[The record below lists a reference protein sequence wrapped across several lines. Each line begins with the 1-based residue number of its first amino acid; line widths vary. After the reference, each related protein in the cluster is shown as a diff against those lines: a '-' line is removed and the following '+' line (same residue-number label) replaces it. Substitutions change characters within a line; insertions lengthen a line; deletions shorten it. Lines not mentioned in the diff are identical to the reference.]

1 MKTRISSMCLSVIA
15 TLLLAVPDA
24 NATNLL
30 IQGATLIDGTGKPP
44 IVDARILIEGN
55 VIRKIWNGTEAAPN
69 MPPGTQVVDARGKFV
84 IPGLIDSHVH
94 YRPYMG
100 EMFLAHGVTT
110 VFDLGNPLAWQTAVK
125 KGLNSGKIRGPRF
138 YFCSGITIGNEPDG
152 EEQRGARAGRKLAT
166 MKTPADARQAIAA
179 LKGKTDCVKLNED
192 TRGDFFTAIAR
203 EAHAAGMTVI
213 SHSLNAID
221 SATWGIDGVEHMTGV
236 GISAVREAAGQRA
249 LEGMTIEAGHK
260 NSLLYQWM
268 EPVVFDEMIAYLI
281 KRNVYLNPTL
291 DFEWKG
297 IIDRMFDFEV
307 EDARVLYN
315 PLLQYVPLDE
325 RLVTLGQYHW
335 ADKRSPADREQFLK
349 GYRNVQ
355 DFLRRFVKAGGKI
368 YSGTDSAAA
377 NTPGLALHHEM
388 QLYVDAG
395 LSPMEALMSSTKW
408 GAEILH
414 LDKQLG
420 NVEPGKLADLVIL
433 GANPLD
439 DIRNTKAVDQVIR
452 DGEIADITYHSDYTF
467 PFPLYGPESKHLYN
481 PSPRLR
487 AIVPAV
493 VTRGKTAT
501 LRVTGQG
508 LVPNSVVFF
517 GEPPTQT
524 KWVSARELSVTLTLE
539 QTANVGTVLVTVQS
553 PKPGGGAS
561 EAVPVIVDYP

>member
-1 MKTRISSMCLSVIA
+1 MGRSVRLGLVGLMA
-15 TLLLAVPDA
+15 SLLLGLPEA
-24 NATNLL
+24 NATTLL
-30 IQGATLIDGTGKPP
+30 IQGATLIDGTGKTPLA
-44 IVDARILIEGN
+44 DARILIEGN
-55 VIRKIWNGTEAAPN
+55 VIRRIWSGAEAAPSL
-69 MPPGTQVVDARGKFV
+69 PPGTQVVDARGKFV

-100 EMFLAHGVTT
+100 EMFLAHGVTA
-110 VFDLGNPLAWQTAVK
+110 VYDLGNPLAWQTAVK

-138 YFCSGITIGNEPDG
+138 YFCSGITIGNEADEDTSG
-152 EEQRGARAGRKLAT
+152 GALASRNLAT
-166 MKTPADARQAIAA
+166 MKTPADAKQAIAA
-179 LKGKTDCVKLNED
+179 LKGKTDCVKLTED
-192 TRGDFFTAIAR
+192 VKGDFFTAIAR

-221 SATWGIDGVEHMTGV
+221 SSTWGIDGVEHMTGV
-236 GISAVREAAGQRA
+236 GISAIRKADGRKA
-249 LEGMTIEAGHK
+249 LQGMTIEAGHK

-268 EPVVFDEMIAYLI
+268 EPAVFDEMIQYFV

-297 IIDRMFDFEV
+297 IIDRTPEFEV
-307 EDARVLYN
+307 EDARLLYN
-315 PLLQYVPLDE
+315 PLLHYMPLDE

-335 ADKRSPADREQFLK
+335 ADRRSAADHEQFLN

-355 DFLRRFVKAGGKI
+355 NFLRRFVKAGGKI

-395 LSPMEALMSSTKW
+395 LSPMEALMTSTKW
-408 GAEILH
+408 GAETLH

-420 NVEPGKLADLVIL
+420 TVEPNKLADMVIL
-433 GANPLD
+433 RANPLD

-452 DGEIADITYHSDYTF
+452 DGEIVDISYHGDYTF
-467 PFPLYGPESKHLYN
+467 PFPMYGPESKHLYN
-481 PSPRLR
+481 PAPRLR
-487 AIVPAV
+487 RITPAV
-493 VTRGKTAT
+493 VTQGKAAT

-508 LVPNSVVFF
+508 FIPNSVVFF
-517 GEPPTQT
+517 GQAQTQT
-524 KWVSARELSVTLTLE
+524 RWVSATELAVTLTQQ
-539 QTANVGTVLVTVQS
+539 QTAGVGTVLITVQS
-553 PKPGGGAS
+553 PKPGGGVS